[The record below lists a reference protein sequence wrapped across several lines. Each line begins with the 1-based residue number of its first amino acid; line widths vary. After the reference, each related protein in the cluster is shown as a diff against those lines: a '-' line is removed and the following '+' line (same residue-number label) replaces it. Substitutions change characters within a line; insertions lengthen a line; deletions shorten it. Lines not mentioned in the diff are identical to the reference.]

1 MRYAFVLLVTAFSVA
16 ALAEDTRSLEQL
28 KQQEQLEKA
37 LDTINQLDAQMKS
50 MTRQREADCAKA
62 IGYAP
67 FCSCI
72 KEALP
77 VAWSFAEYV
86 AITTR
91 TKGENGYEKLDA
103 EYRAAYD
110 KVAPSRDKCVRL
122 INKKP

>member
-1 MRYAFVLLVTAFSVA
+1 MRCAFVLLLVTLSASS
-16 ALAEDTRSLEQL
+16 LAQESKSLEQL
-28 KQQEQLEKA
+28 KQQEQLENA
-37 LDTINQLDAQMKS
+37 LDTLNQLESQVNS
-50 MTRQREADCAKA
+50 MTRRREADCAKA

-67 FCSCI
+67 FCTCI
-72 KEALP
+72 MKELP

-91 TKGENGYEKLDA
+91 TKEENGYEKLDA

-110 KVAPSRDKCVRL
+110 KVAPIRDKCVRL